1 MASKGQKF
9 KHYSPELKK
18 IVVDD
23 YHTGKHTLFSL
34 AQKYNVTSP
43 ETVLKWIRAFETLGM
58 AGLKERR
65 GSATRK
71 NSPFKGRPRRVFKN
85 DEERDT
91 YMAAREA
98 YLKQKALQA
107 EERAQKKNK
116 IKE

>member
-18 IVVDD
+18 IVVDE
-23 YHTGKHTLFSL
+23 YHKGKSTLFSL

-43 ETVLKWIRAFETLGM
+43 ETILKWVRSYETLGM
-58 AGLKERR
+58 NGLRERR
-65 GSATRK
+65 GGATRK
-71 NSPFKGRPRRVFKN
+71 TSPFKGRPRRIFAT

-91 YMAAREA
+91 YNAAREA
-98 YLKQKALQA
+98 YLKQKALAA
-107 EERAQKKNK
+107 EERAQKKNM